1 MSRGLGFARATYQPG
16 RPRVCQAMEP
26 KKSNWPRIF
35 RPLGQGFWADVKWV
49 AVLVGAALLH
59 A

>member
-1 MSRGLGFARATYQPG
+1 VAYQPG
-16 RPRVCQAMEP
+16 RLRVCQAMES

-35 RPLGQGFWADVKWV
+35 RPLGQGFWADVKWAV